1 MTMLPSSPFREL
13 QTIYRVL
20 LYSQIGFWI
29 IALLLVQLSIFEPFA
44 SESLDRLLQ
53 VIAVFYSF
61 IAVIVGLQLFRR
73 RLESIKAL
81 EIPVRDKLAQYKS
94 ASIVQWALLEGAGI
108 FCIIC
113 YVITGNWSFLGLAI
127 MLLAVFGGLNPFKQ
141 KVMLQLRLNDTD
153 VAGM

>member
-1 MTMLPSSPFREL
+1 MLPSSPFKDL

-29 IALLLVQLSIFEPFA
+29 IALLLVQFGGIKPFA
-44 SESLDRLLQ
+44 AESLDRLLQ

-73 RLESIKAL
+73 RLEAIKQL
-81 EIPVRDKLAQYKS
+81 EIPARDKLIQYKS

-108 FCIIC
+108 FCIIS
-113 YVITGNWSFLGLAI
+113 YIITGNWSFLGLAI

-153 VAGM
+153 VTGM